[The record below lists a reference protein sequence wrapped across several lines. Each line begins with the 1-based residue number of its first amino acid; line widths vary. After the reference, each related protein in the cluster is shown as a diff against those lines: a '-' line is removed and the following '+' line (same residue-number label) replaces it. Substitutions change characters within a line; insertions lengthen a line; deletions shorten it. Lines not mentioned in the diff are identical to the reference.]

1 MVGREHRTEE
11 GWQVYADGMERSSP
25 EKEKL
30 LKFVK
35 EGTIV
40 DAGCGYGT
48 VINLLSEAFP
58 ESRIIGVDSSKKM
71 LEMAKSRGFGYNVD
85 FLEADITKPYLR
97 AESAD
102 TMIMCSVLHEVYSY
116 QGLSAVQSAL
126 DVSYG
131 ILKKGGRLIIRDGV
145 MPDCV
150 RTRMRIGTLEN
161 VKKFVK
167 FAEDFTPYKITYK
180 TIDDYTVELSRPD
193 AMEFLS
199 KEIYDTNWD
208 VEVQE
213 QFGIYP
219 LTEWQKILRHHGF
232 NVIHTESYLIPF
244 LRQRYESDGIKLFTV
259 TNQGNNT
266 SLQEAVYPD
275 STMIL
280 VAEKI

>member
-25 EKEKL
+25 EKRKL
-30 LKFVK
+30 LPFMK

-40 DAGCGYGT
+40 DVGCGYGT

-58 ESRIIGVDSSKKM
+58 ESRIIGVDNSRKM

-102 TMIMCSVLHEVYSY
+102 TMNFSSVFHEIYSF
-116 QGLSAVQSAL
+116 QGLSPVQSAL

-145 MPDCV
+145 KPECV
-150 RTRMRIGTLEN
+150 RSRIEIGTPEN
-161 VKKFVK
+161 VNKFVK
-167 FAEDFTPYKITYK
+167 FAQDFTPYKIAYK
-180 TIDDYTVELSRPD
+180 RIDDHTVELSR
-193 AMEFLS
+193 ANVMEFLS
-199 KEIYDTNWD
+199 KYIYDTNWD

-213 QFGIYP
+213 QFGIFS
-219 LTEWQKILRHHGF
+219 LADWQKTLRHHGF

-244 LRQRYESDGIKLFTV
+244 LRQRYETDEIKLFSV
-259 TNQGNNT
+259 VNKGNNT
-266 SLQEAVYPD
+266 SFQEADYPD